1 MIFFKKFFKFDFIKI
16 KKLLLKKY
24 MYKNKWYIVLVLI
37 VIKVYFIGYLN
48 YRKRRR
54 LDK

>member
-1 MIFFKKFFKFDFIKI
+1 MIFFKKFIKFDIIKI
-16 KKLLLKKY
+16 KKLLLRKK
-24 MYKNKWYIVLVLI
+24 KWYIVLVLI
-37 VIKVYFIGYLN
+37 VFKVYFIGYLN